1 MIARKKTH
9 LQTVASCQFGF
20 RKSLTSTFLSVAG
33 AGLCVHWP
41 ASDTAL
47 SHLFVLGAS
56 FCCRPAPHQLLM
68 LERRGAGV
76 CRWRW
81 RRIPSRRPSSQS
93 ATGRPADRPTAFSY
107 SFPATRQLGY
117 GATARCEFE
126 HGRTSDRMGLWI
138 EQCDKC
144 VTSTARSS
152 VVNDTCVVDLGHY
165 LTAVWPVTSALHS
178 IATRSS
184 AIAEEP
190 RDALWQLKPC

>member
-9 LQTVASCQFGF
+9 LKQLLLVSSASENRWHRLFFPLPAPACAFTDRPVTPRCRICSCSEHRSAADRRRISCSCWSDAALAYAG
-20 RKSLTSTFLSVAG
+20 G
-33 AGLCVHWP
+33 AGGG
-41 ASDTAL
+41 SRQD
-47 SHLFVLGAS
+47 
-56 FCCRPAPHQLLM
+56 APP
-68 LERRGAGV
+68 V
-76 CRWRW
+76 
-81 RRIPSRRPSSQS
+81 SQ
-93 ATGRPADRPTAFSY
+93 RPADRPTAFSY

>member
-1 MIARKKTH
+1 MFCDSTEKDAP
-9 LQTVASCQFGF
+9 ANSC
-20 RKSLTSTFLSVAG
+20 FLSVRLQKIADIDFSFRCRRRPVRSLTGQWHRAVASVRARSIVLLQTGAASAAHAG
-33 AGLCVHWP
+33 A
-41 ASDTAL
+41 T
-47 SHLFVLGAS
+47 
-56 FCCRPAPHQLLM
+56 R
-68 LERRGAGV
+68 
-76 CRWRW
+76 RWRM
-81 RRIPSRRPSSQS
+81 PVALAADPVKTPLQS
-93 ATGRPADRPTAFSY
+93 VSDRPTAFSY

-126 HGRTSDRMGLWI
+126 HSRTSDRMGLWI